1 MVLGAATETSAV
13 LKEKDLEQTLTI
25 LQAEL
30 EQYNNELMVRST
42 RRQERTKTMITQML
56 LTLKQADQNALMLY
70 SQQTDNVFDM
80 TYACQE
86 ATKQYR
92 EFNKRQLPFAQ
103 FLERNQADLAR
114 YDSIIVR
121 LESMPDMITT
131 KYGSSRRDSC
141 LKLAHNIRNTL
152 AYNQA
157 MLKRNIRYYNQ
168 TAQRLSELNDY
179 AQKRYTDI
187 TQPTTMT
194 TRNGAHSGSSACS
207 SPLASMSSWPS
218 YSICSSSAS

>member
-1 MVLGAATETSAV
+1 MMKRLLLILLVVLGAATETSAV

-103 FLERNQADLAR
+103 FLDVSEVMCCKD
-114 YDSIIVR
+114 
-121 LESMPDMITT
+121 
-131 KYGSSRRDSC
+131 DSC
-141 LKLAHNIRNTL
+141 ISDFVDLLYELA
-152 AYNQA
+152 
-157 MLKRNIRYYNQ
+157 K
-168 TAQRLSELNDY
+168 
-179 AQKRYTDI
+179 
-187 TQPTTMT
+187 
-194 TRNGAHSGSSACS
+194 
-207 SPLASMSSWPS
+207 
-218 YSICSSSAS
+218 